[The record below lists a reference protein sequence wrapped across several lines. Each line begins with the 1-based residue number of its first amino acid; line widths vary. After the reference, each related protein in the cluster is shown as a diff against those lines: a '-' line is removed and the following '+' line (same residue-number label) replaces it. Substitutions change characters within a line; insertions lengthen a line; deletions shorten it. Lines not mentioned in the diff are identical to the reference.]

1 MISNKLPSKFFNFIS
16 IEKRTV
22 EFKKTKLIIC
32 TMRSGGSELCGWMT
46 IAKIF
51 WSPRFKNESSSH
63 CHVNGTLS
71 VCFTVQVDF
80 GGKK

>member
-1 MISNKLPSKFFNFIS
+1 
-16 IEKRTV
+16 
-22 EFKKTKLIIC
+22 LIIC